1 MRTGEICSARCPL
14 CHRGRFKDLFPAQ
27 GILERPEQNA
37 LSHRLEKKNWR
48 ASVALLTLRKQVDM
62 DEVAHL
68 SRYERERGY
77 VQHICT
83 CQWETRQY
91 HAFLEEYDSRQYV
104 FQICNHNLLLA
115 DAIHR
120 GSGRSSL
127 PPETCA
133 LIVDETHKLP
143 ETARQIFGVTLAA
156 EDIRAL
162 AHSLRAERFVLVAE
176 VLSNSAKP
184 LLRKLDR
191 PPEDRTFEYYQSALA
206 ALERSLTVIH
216 RQIRALLTPAAHR
229 KLEKLSFTVSQF
241 RQDRTEMVFYTEEDA
256 HGGTILCAA
265 ISDLTAQ
272 LRQTLWRQERPA
284 ILTSATLA
292 MGEDFRCFKE
302 ETGLLTDSCI
312 TLIESN
318 EFQIILFS
326 SFSQTENESTGLNIV
341 MGMWWQIMKE
351 GKIPFQYSR
360 TMRWPTGPAS
370 GKCCREPPRPSGAD
384 IPPDTPSP
392 NCVRYNII
400 GGWVYERY
408 S

>member
-1 MRTGEICSARCPL
+1 M
-14 CHRGRFKDLFPAQ
+14 
-27 GILERPEQNA
+27 
-37 LSHRLEKKNWR
+37 
-48 ASVALLTLRKQVDM
+48 
-62 DEVAHL
+62 
-68 SRYERERGY
+68 
-77 VQHICT
+77 
-83 CQWETRQY
+83 
-91 HAFLEEYDSRQYV
+91 
-104 FQICNHNLLLA
+104 
-115 DAIHR
+115 
-120 GSGRSSL
+120 
-127 PPETCA
+127 
-133 LIVDETHKLP
+133 DETHKLP

-272 LRQTLWRQERPA
+272 LRQTPWRQERPA